1 MESNE
6 NDIFSEFERQPYVD
20 LTEWRKELVNYT
32 EARLELAEE
41 ELHKHLGDSV
51 LPYTHETIMNRV
63 MSDLARAYMDQI
75 EPIIQPGD
83 RIRATGDF
91 VYDIY
96 TQSEHDFELDW
107 LEKGSELRGRFQ
119 TIVVRDY
126 LDESIL
132 DLNPDEITEAIVGA
146 HIHHYGAHIVL
157 ADPVKIAP
165 DGSEQRIPDCESV
178 LIPLM
183 YHRLNLTGYPS
194 WGI

>member
-20 LTEWRKELVNYT
+20 LTEWRRELVTYND
-32 EARLELAEE
+32 ARLELAEE
-41 ELHKHLGDSV
+41 ELHKYLDNSV
-51 LPYTHETIMNRV
+51 TPYTHEAVMNRV
-63 MSDLARAYMDQI
+63 MSDLVRAYMDQI
-75 EPIIQPGD
+75 EPLVQPGD

-96 TQSEHDFELDW
+96 TKSGHDFELDW

-126 LDESIL
+126 LDERIL
-132 DLNPDEITEAIVGA
+132 DIDPDELTEKLVGTY
-146 HIHHYGAHIVL
+146 IRHYGAHIVL
-157 ADPVKIAP
+157 AEPIKITP
-165 DGSEQRIPDCESV
+165 GGGEQSIPDCESV

-183 YHRLNLTGYPS
+183 YRRLNLTGYPS
-194 WGI
+194 WDV